1 MTYLRPMNILSV
13 EELKKSFGDRVLF
26 EGLTFGMAEREKV
39 ALVARNGTGK
49 TSLLRILSG
58 EENPDSGRVVTRNG
72 LRVGYLKQEP
82 HFPEGVQIM
91 QWLLSLDHPLLKAV
105 LRYKDSIELPEKADD
120 MADSLAEMDRLNAW
134 DTESRLT
141 AILDKLN
148 LKDIHAVVDNLSGGQ
163 KKRLALAGLLLTE
176 PDFLILDE
184 PTNHLDLDM
193 IEWLEEW
200 LKDAPFA
207 LLMVTHDRY
216 FLEAICTTIYEL
228 DEGELYKYEGNY
240 SYYLEKKEERM
251 LSMASNIEKAKNI
264 YRRELEWMRS
274 TPQARTGKSKSRI
287 DSFKKVKSDAH
298 RKVQQKSVEI
308 DVKMERLGSKI
319 LELHKVVKS
328 YPNLPILNS
337 FSYTFK
343 RGDRIGMVGKN
354 GVGKSTFLRLIT
366 EAEDI
371 DGGKIV
377 KGETVRF
384 GYYRQDG
391 MNISDDK
398 RVIEV
403 IKDIAEVIPLAKG
416 KTMTASQ
423 LLERFLFEGDQ
434 QYTFV
439 HKLSGGEK
447 RRLYL
452 LTILMA
458 NPNFLILDEPT
469 NDLDILTLNVLEEFL
484 LEFSGCLIIVSH
496 DRYFLDKLT
505 NHLFVFKGGGE
516 VKDFNGNYLE
526 YREELKIEEAKRKEA
541 QKLYSAPKKE
551 APKQVKEKTKLSF
564 KEEREFE
571 SLTEE
576 LEKMEKRKAEIAAIF
591 ESPNVSPEEIAELSI
606 EMNELSDKLDEAEL
620 RWLELSEYKEL

>member
-1 MTYLRPMNILSV
+1 MNILSV
-13 EELKKSFGDRVLF
+13 EQLKRSFGERVLF
-26 EGLTFGMAEREKV
+26 ENLTFGMAQGEKV

-49 TSLLRILSG
+49 TSLLRILAG
-58 EENPDSGRVVTRNG
+58 EEMPDSGRVVTRKD
-72 LRVGYLKQEP
+72 LKVGYLKQEP
-82 HFPEGVQIM
+82 EFPEGIQIM

-105 LRYKDSIELPEKADD
+105 IQYKESIENPDNADE
-120 MADSLAEMDRLNAW
+120 MTHSLAEMDRLHAW
-134 DTESRLT
+134 DTEAKLT

-163 KKRLALAGLLLTE
+163 KKRLALAGLLLME

-193 IEWLEEW
+193 IEWLETW
-200 LKDAPFA
+200 LTEAPFS

-228 DEGELYKYEGNY
+228 DEGILYKYEGNY
-240 SYYLEKKEERM
+240 SYYLEMKEERM
-251 LSMASNIEKAKNI
+251 QAQCSNIEKAKNI
-264 YRRELEWMRS
+264 YRRELEWIRS

-287 DSFKKVKSDAH
+287 DSFKKVKTDAH
-298 RKVQQKSVEI
+298 RQVQQKQVEI

-319 LELHKVVKS
+319 LELHKVVKA
-328 YPNLPILNS
+328 YDNLPILNQ

-366 EAEDI
+366 GVEEI
-371 DGGKIV
+371 DAGKIV
-377 KGETVRF
+377 TGETVRYGF
-384 GYYRQDG
+384 YRQDG
-391 MNISDDK
+391 MKLEEDK

-416 KTMTASQ
+416 RSMTASQ

-434 QYTFV
+434 QYTYV
-439 HKLSGGEK
+439 SKLSGGER

-469 NDLDILTLNVLEEFL
+469 NDLDILTLNVLEDFL
-484 LEFSGCLIIVSH
+484 LDFEGCLVIVSH

-505 NHLFVFKGGGE
+505 NHLFIFKGQGE

-526 YREELKIEEAKRKEA
+526 YREELKIEQEKRKEA
-541 QKLYSAPKKE
+541 QKIYAAPKKE
-551 APKQVKEKTKLSF
+551 EQKPKREKTKLSY

-571 SLTEE
+571 SLT
-576 LEKMEKRKAEIAAIF
+576 LEIETLENRKTEIAEIF
-591 ESPNVSPEEIAELSI
+591 ESQSVEASEIEKLSI
-606 EMNELSDKLDEAEL
+606 EMNSLTERLDEAEL
-620 RWLELSEYKEL
+620 RWLELSEFVD

>member
-1 MTYLRPMNILSV
+1 MNILSV
-13 EELKKSFGDRVLF
+13 EQLAKSFGERSLF
-26 EGLTFGMAEREKV
+26 DGLTFGLSEREKV

-58 EENPDSGRVVTRNG
+58 EEMPDSGRVVTRKD
-72 LRVGYLKQEP
+72 LKVGYLKQEP
-82 HFPEGVQIM
+82 VFPEGVEVM
-91 QWLLSLDHPLLKAV
+91 EWLLTLDHPLLKAV
-105 LRYKDSIELPEKADD
+105 LRYKDSLLHPDKGEEMTA
-120 MADSLAEMDRLNAW
+120 SLAEMERLNAW
-134 DTESRLT
+134 DTESKLT
-141 AILDKLN
+141 AILDRLD
-148 LKDIHAVVDNLSGGQ
+148 LKDIHAKVDLLSGGQ

-200 LKDAPFA
+200 LKEAPFA

-216 FLEAICTTIYEL
+216 FLEAICDTIYEL

-240 SYYLEKKEERM
+240 SYYLEKKEERVQTQRT
-251 LSMASNIEKAKNI
+251 NIEKAKNI
-264 YRRELEWMRS
+264 YRRELDWIRS

-287 DSFKKVKSDAH
+287 DAFKKVKSDAH
-298 RKVQQKSVEI
+298 KQVQNKQVEI

-319 LELHKVVKS
+319 LELHNVKKA
-328 YPNLPILNS
+328 YGELPILNK

-343 RGDRIGMVGKN
+343 RGDRIGLVGKN
-354 GVGKSTFLRLIT
+354 GVGKSTFLRMIT
-366 EAEDI
+366 GAEEI
-371 DGGKIV
+371 DGGKIIT
-377 KGETVRF
+377 GETVRF
-384 GYYRQDG
+384 GFYRQDG
-391 MNISDDK
+391 MTLNNDK

-403 IKDIAEVIPLAKG
+403 IKEIAEVIPLAKG

-434 QYTFV
+434 QYTYV
-439 HKLSGGEK
+439 SKLSGGEK

-452 LTILMA
+452 LTLLMA

-484 LEFSGCLIIVSH
+484 FEFQGCLIIVSH

-505 NHLFVFKGGGE
+505 NHLFIFKGKGE

-526 YREELKIEEAKRKEA
+526 YRAELKIEQEKKREAK
-541 QKLYSAPKKE
+541 KLYAEPKEKDTR
-551 APKQVKEKTKLSF
+551 PKREKTKLSY

-571 SLTEE
+571 ALTEE
-576 LEKMEKRKAEIAAIF
+576 IEQLENRKAEIAGIF
-591 ESPNVSPEEIAELSI
+591 ESPDVSPEEIAELSI
-606 EMNELSDKLDEAEL
+606 EMNKVSERLDEAEM
-620 RWLELSEYKEL
+620 RWLELSEYIA

>member
-1 MTYLRPMNILSV
+1 MNILSV
-13 EELKKSFGDRVLF
+13 EQLAKSFGERSLF
-26 EGLTFGMAEREKV
+26 DGLTFGLSEREKV

-58 EENPDSGRVVTRNG
+58 EEMPDSGRVVTRKD
-72 LRVGYLKQEP
+72 LKVGYLKQEP
-82 HFPEGVQIM
+82 VFPEGVEIM
-91 QWLLSLDHPLLKAV
+91 EWLLTLDHPLLKAV
-105 LRYKDSIELPEKADD
+105 LRYKDSLLHPDKGEEMTA
-120 MADSLAEMDRLNAW
+120 SLAEMERLNAW
-134 DTESRLT
+134 DTESKLT
-141 AILDKLN
+141 AILDRLD
-148 LKDIHAVVDNLSGGQ
+148 LKDIHAKVDLLSGGQ

-200 LKDAPFA
+200 LKEAPFA

-216 FLEAICTTIYEL
+216 FLEAICDTIYEL

-240 SYYLEKKEERM
+240 SYYLEKKEERVQTQR
-251 LSMASNIEKAKNI
+251 SNIEKAKNI
-264 YRRELEWMRS
+264 YRRELDWIRS

-287 DSFKKVKSDAH
+287 DAFKKVKSDAH
-298 RKVQQKSVEI
+298 KQVQNKQVEI

-319 LELHKVVKS
+319 LELHNVKKA
-328 YPNLPILNS
+328 YGELPILNK

-343 RGDRIGMVGKN
+343 RGDRIGLVGKN
-354 GVGKSTFLRLIT
+354 GVGKSTFLRMIT
-366 EAEDI
+366 GAEEI
-371 DGGKIV
+371 DGGKIIT
-377 KGETVRF
+377 GETVRF
-384 GYYRQDG
+384 GFYRQDG
-391 MNISDDK
+391 MTLNDDK

-403 IKDIAEVIPLAKG
+403 IKEIAEVIPLAKG

-434 QYTFV
+434 QYTYV
-439 HKLSGGEK
+439 SKLSGGEK

-452 LTILMA
+452 LTLLMA

-484 LEFSGCLIIVSH
+484 FEFQGCLIIVSH

-505 NHLFVFKGGGE
+505 NHLFIFKGKGE

-526 YREELKIEEAKRKEA
+526 YRAELKIEQEKKREAK
-541 QKLYSAPKKE
+541 KLYAEPKEKDTR
-551 APKQVKEKTKLSF
+551 PKREKTKLSY

-571 SLTEE
+571 ALTEE
-576 LEKMEKRKAEIAAIF
+576 IEQLENRKAEIAGIF
-591 ESPNVSPEEIAELSI
+591 ESPDISPEEIAELSI
-606 EMNELSDKLDEAEL
+606 EMNKVSERLDEAEM
-620 RWLELSEYKEL
+620 RWLELSEYTA

>member
-1 MTYLRPMNILSV
+1 MNILSV
-13 EELKKSFGDRVLF
+13 EQLKKSFGERVLF
-26 EGLTFGMAEREKV
+26 EGMTFGLAEREKV

-49 TSLLRILSG
+49 TSLLRILAG
-58 EENPDSGRVVTRNG
+58 EEMPDDGRVVTRKG

-82 HFPEGVQIM
+82 HFPPGVEVM
-91 QWLLSLDHPLLKAV
+91 EWLLTLDHPLLKAV
-105 LRYKDSIELPEKADD
+105 IRYKEAIANPEDGD
-120 MADSLAEMDRLNAW
+120 EMTNSLAEMDRLNGW

-141 AILDKLN
+141 AILDKLD
-148 LKDIHAVVDNLSGGQ
+148 LKDIHAQVDTLSGGQ
-163 KKRLALAGLLLTE
+163 RKRLALAGLLLTE

-200 LKDAPFA
+200 LREASFA

-216 FLEAICTTIYEL
+216 FLEAICQTIYEL

-240 SYYLEKKEERM
+240 SYYLEKKEERIQTQR
-251 LSMASNIEKAKNI
+251 SNIEKAKNI
-264 YRRELEWMRS
+264 YRRELEWIRS
-274 TPQARTGKSKSRI
+274 TPQARTTKSKSRI
-287 DSFKKVKSDAH
+287 DSFSEVKKQAH
-298 RKVQQKSVEI
+298 QQVQNKQVEI

-319 LELHKVVKS
+319 LELHNVKKS
-328 YPNLPILNS
+328 YDDLPILNK

-354 GVGKSTFLRLIT
+354 GVGKSTFLRMIT
-366 EAEDI
+366 QVEEI
-371 DGGKIV
+371 DAGKIIT
-377 KGETVRF
+377 GETVRF
-384 GYYRQDG
+384 GFYRQDG
-391 MNISDDK
+391 MQMSEDK

-403 IKDIAEVIPLAKG
+403 IKEIAEVIPLAKG
-416 KTMTASQ
+416 KSMTASQ

-439 HKLSGGEK
+439 SKLSGGEK

-452 LTILMA
+452 LTILMS

-469 NDLDILTLNVLEEFL
+469 NDLDILTLNVLEDFL
-484 LEFSGCLIIVSH
+484 LDFQGCLVIVSH

-505 NHLFVFKGGGE
+505 NHLFVFKGNGE

-526 YREELKIEEAKRKEA
+526 YRMELKIEEEK
-541 QKLYSAPKKE
+541 KKE
-551 APKQVKEKTKLSF
+551 ARKLYAEPTVKDARPKREKTKLSY

-571 SLTEE
+571 ALTEE
-576 LEKMEKRKAEIAAIF
+576 IEQLENRKAEIAGIF
-591 ESPNVSPEEIAELSI
+591 ESPDVDASEIEKLSI
-606 EMNELSDKLDEAEL
+606 EMNQITERLDEAEM
-620 RWLELSEYKEL
+620 RWLELSEYVE

>member
-1 MTYLRPMNILSV
+1 MNILSV
-13 EELKKSFGDRVLF
+13 EQLKKSFGERVLF
-26 EGLTFGMAEREKV
+26 ENLTFGMAEREKV

-49 TSLLRILSG
+49 TSLLRILAN
-58 EENPDSGRVVTRNG
+58 EEMPDDGRVVTRKD

-82 HFPEGVQIM
+82 EFPAGIEIM
-91 QWLLSLDHPLLKAV
+91 QWLLTLEHPLLKAV
-105 LRYKDSIELPEKADD
+105 IRYKESLENPAKAGD
-120 MADSLAEMDRLNAW
+120 MTDSLSEMERLNAW

-148 LKDIHAVVDNLSGGQ
+148 LKDIHAKVDLLSGGQ

-193 IEWLEEW
+193 IEWLEGW
-200 LKDAPFA
+200 LSDAPFA

-228 DEGELYKYEGNY
+228 EDGELYKYDGNY
-240 SYYLEKKEERM
+240 SYYLEKKEER
-251 LSMASNIEKAKNI
+251 AQTQRSNIEKAKNI
-264 YRRELEWMRS
+264 YRRELEWIRS

-287 DSFKKVKSDAH
+287 DSFKKVKQDAH
-298 RKVQQKSVEI
+298 KQVQNKQVEI

-319 LELHKVVKS
+319 LELHKVKKA
-328 YPNLPILNS
+328 YGNLPILNG

-366 EAEDI
+366 DSEEA
-371 DGGKIV
+371 DGGKIIT
-377 KGETVRF
+377 GETVRF
-384 GYYRQDG
+384 GFYRQDG
-391 MNISDDK
+391 MQLNNDK

-403 IKDIAEVIPLAKG
+403 IKEIAEVIPLAKG
-416 KTMTASQ
+416 RSMTASQ

-439 HKLSGGEK
+439 SKLSGGEK

-452 LTILMA
+452 LTLLMA

-469 NDLDILTLNVLEEFL
+469 NDLDILTLNVLEDFL
-484 LEFSGCLIIVSH
+484 LDFEGCLVIVSH

-505 NHLFVFKGGGE
+505 NHLFIFKGNGE
-516 VKDFNGNYLE
+516 VKDFNGSYLE
-526 YREELKIEEAKRKEA
+526 YREELAIEQEKKREA
-541 QKLYSAPKKE
+541 QKLYTAPKKE
-551 APKQVKEKTKLSF
+551 VSRPKREKTKLSY

-571 SLTEE
+571 ELT
-576 LEKMEKRKAEIAAIF
+576 AEIEKLEARKVEIAKIF
-591 ESPNVSPEEIAELSI
+591 ESPDVEAGEIEQLSI
-606 EMNELSDKLDEAEL
+606 EMNQLTERLDEAEM
-620 RWLELSEYKEL
+620 RWLELSEFTEE

>member
-1 MTYLRPMNILSV
+1 MNILSV
-13 EELKKSFGDRVLF
+13 EQLKKSFGERVLF
-26 EGLTFGMAEREKV
+26 EDLTFGMAEREKV

-49 TSLLRILSG
+49 TSLLRILAG
-58 EENPDSGRVVTRNG
+58 EETPDDGRISTRKD

-82 HFPEGVQIM
+82 HFPEGIRIM
-91 QWLLSLDHPLLKAV
+91 EWLLTLDHPLLKAV
-105 LRYKDSIELPEKADD
+105 IRYKESLENPEKADD
-120 MADSLAEMDRLNAW
+120 MTESLAEMDRLNAW
-134 DTESRLT
+134 DTEARLT

-148 LKDIHAVVDNLSGGQ
+148 LKDIHSEVDKLSGGQ

-200 LKDAPFA
+200 LTDAPFA

-216 FLEAICTTIYEL
+216 FLEAICDTIYEL
-228 DEGELYKYEGNY
+228 DEGILYKYDGNY
-240 SYYLEKKEERM
+240 SYYLEKKEERIHTQR
-251 LSMASNIEKAKNI
+251 ANIEKAKNI
-264 YRRELEWMRS
+264 YRRELEWIRS

-287 DSFKKVKSDAH
+287 DSFKQVKSDAH
-298 RKVQQKSVEI
+298 KQVQDKQVRI

-319 LELHKVVKS
+319 LELHKVKKAYGDLS
-328 YPNLPILNS
+328 ILSN

-343 RGDRIGMVGKN
+343 RGDRIGIVGKN

-366 EAEDI
+366 GQEEI
-371 DGGKIV
+371 DGGKV
-377 KGETVRF
+377 VTGETVRF
-384 GYYRQDG
+384 GHYRQDG
-391 MNISDDK
+391 MLLSEDK

-403 IKDIAEVIPLAKG
+403 VREIAEVIPLAKG
-416 KTMTASQ
+416 KSMTASQ

-439 HKLSGGEK
+439 SKLSGGEK

-452 LTILMA
+452 LTLLMD

-469 NDLDILTLNVLEEFL
+469 NDLDILTLNVLEDFL
-484 LEFSGCLIIVSH
+484 LDFEGCLIIVSH

-505 NHLFVFKGGGE
+505 NHLFVFKGKGE

-526 YREELKIEEAKRKEA
+526 YRAELKVEEQKRREA
-541 QKLYSAPKKE
+541 QKLYAAPKKE
-551 APKQVKEKTKLSF
+551 SATRPAREKTKLSY

-571 SLTEE
+571 ELTHEIEE
-576 LEKMEKRKAEIAAIF
+576 LEKRKTEIAVIF
-591 ESPNVSPEEIAELSI
+591 ESPDVDPGQIEELSI
-606 EMNELSDKLDEAEL
+606 EMNRITGRLDEAEM
-620 RWLELSEYKEL
+620 RWLELSEYAD

>member
-1 MTYLRPMNILSV
+1 MNILSV
-13 EELKKSFGDRVLF
+13 EQLAKSFGERSLF
-26 EGLTFGMAEREKV
+26 DGLTFGLSEREKV

-58 EENPDSGRVVTRNG
+58 EEMPDSGRVVTRKD
-72 LRVGYLKQEP
+72 LKVGYLKQEP
-82 HFPEGVQIM
+82 VFPEGVEIM
-91 QWLLSLDHPLLKAV
+91 EWLLTLDHPLLKAV
-105 LRYKDSIELPEKADD
+105 LRYKDSLLHPDKGEEMTA
-120 MADSLAEMDRLNAW
+120 SLAEMERLNAW
-134 DTESRLT
+134 DTESKLT
-141 AILDKLN
+141 AILDRLD
-148 LKDIHAVVDNLSGGQ
+148 LKDIHAKVDMLSGGQ

-200 LKDAPFA
+200 LKEAPFA

-216 FLEAICTTIYEL
+216 FLEAICDTIYEL

-240 SYYLEKKEERM
+240 SYYLEKKEERVQTQR
-251 LSMASNIEKAKNI
+251 SNIEKAKNI
-264 YRRELEWMRS
+264 YRRELDWIRS

-287 DSFKKVKSDAH
+287 DAFKKVKSDAH
-298 RKVQQKSVEI
+298 KQVQNKQVEI

-319 LELHKVVKS
+319 LELHNVKKA
-328 YPNLPILNS
+328 YGELPILNK
-337 FSYTFK
+337 FSYIFK
-343 RGDRIGMVGKN
+343 RGDRIGLVGKN
-354 GVGKSTFLRLIT
+354 GVGKSTFLRMIT
-366 EAEDI
+366 GAEEI
-371 DGGKIV
+371 DGGKIIT
-377 KGETVRF
+377 GETVRF
-384 GYYRQDG
+384 GFYRQDG
-391 MNISDDK
+391 MTLNDDK

-403 IKDIAEVIPLAKG
+403 IKEIAEVIPLAKG

-434 QYTFV
+434 QYTYV
-439 HKLSGGEK
+439 SKLSGGEK

-452 LTILMA
+452 LTLLMA

-484 LEFSGCLIIVSH
+484 FEFQGCLIIVSH

-505 NHLFVFKGGGE
+505 NHLFIFKGKGE

-526 YREELKIEEAKRKEA
+526 YRAELKIEQEKKREAK
-541 QKLYSAPKKE
+541 KLYAEPKEKDTR
-551 APKQVKEKTKLSF
+551 PKREKTKLSY

-571 SLTEE
+571 ALTEE
-576 LEKMEKRKAEIAAIF
+576 IEQLENRKAEIAGIF
-591 ESPNVSPEEIAELSI
+591 ESPDVSPEEIAELSI
-606 EMNELSDKLDEAEL
+606 EMNKVSERLDEAEM
-620 RWLELSEYKEL
+620 RWLELSEYTA